1 MPAHLTFQPACVS
14 LSYNPVIYYGCMPVF
29 LINEILIILI
39 KVSTKP
45 SLNSMS
51 SVRQLAHALVV
62 STPACRWSCVSGTWP
77 DTFGGSVGP
86 GVFGTGDIYPSSG
99 NCALCV
105 LLFEF

>member
-1 MPAHLTFQPACVS
+1 MPAQLTFQPACVS
-14 LSYNPVIYYGCMPVF
+14 LSYNPLIYYGWMSVF
-29 LINEILIILI
+29 FITEILI

-62 STPACRWSCVSGTWP
+62 SRPACPWSCVSGTWP

-86 GVFGTGDIYPSSG
+86 CVFGTGDIHPSSG
-99 NCALCV
+99 NRALCV

>member
-14 LSYNPVIYYGCMPVF
+14 LSYNPVICYGCMPVF
-29 LINEILIILI
+29 LINEILI

-62 STPACRWSCVSGTWP
+62 NTTACWSCVSGTWS
-77 DTFGGSVGP
+77 DTFGGNVGP
-86 GVFGTGDIYPSSG
+86 CVFGTGDTHPSSG

>member
-1 MPAHLTFQPACVS
+1 MPAQLTFQPACVS
-14 LSYNPVIYYGCMPVF
+14 LSYNPVIYYGWMSVF
-29 LINEILIILI
+29 FITEILL

-62 STPACRWSCVSGTWP
+62 SRPACPWSCVSGTWP
-77 DTFGGSVGP
+77 DTFGGSVGSC
-86 GVFGTGDIYPSSG
+86 VFGTGDIHPSSG
-99 NCALCV
+99 NRALCV